1 MWRVVSIS
9 SGNVVVTG
17 AAGFIGSHVVE
28 RLILAGARVLGVDNF
43 DPFYPER
50 DKRENLVRAS
60 CSSAFSLRTVD
71 CTDLDALDAAIPRAP
86 IDAIIHLAA
95 KAGVRPSLE
104 DPVGYMRSNVVGTQ
118 AVLELARR
126 REVGR
131 IVFASSSSVYGDADR
146 VPFDEEMPASAPIS
160 PYAATKRAGELL
172 CATHAHLYGAGIA
185 ALRFFTVYGPRQRPD
200 LAIRKFANLI
210 RNRRPIPFHGDGTTA
225 RDYTWIDDIVDGVM
239 SALALTSQLEGRCE
253 VINLGG
259 NRMTTLRRLVELI
272 EDALGMDAIIDAQ
285 DRQAG
290 DVSRTCA
297 STRKAERLLGYAPKV
312 PIEDGIPRF
321 VDWMLDHSGPRVTL
335 AGPRVEL
342 MAGRID

>member
-1 MWRVVSIS
+1 VSIAS
-9 SGNVVVTG
+9 ANVVVTG

-28 RLILAGARVLGVDNF
+28 RLLLAGARVIGVDNF

-50 DKRENLVRAS
+50 DKRENLVHAS
-60 CSSAFSLRTVD
+60 CSSAFSLQRVD
-71 CTDLDALDAAIPRAP
+71 CTDLEALDAAVPRFP

-104 DPVGYMRSNVVGTQ
+104 QPVAYMHANVVGTQ
-118 AVLELARR
+118 AVLEFARR
-126 REVGR
+126 RDVRR
-131 IVFASSSSVYGDADR
+131 IVFASSSSVYGDADQ

-200 LAIRKFANLI
+200 LAIRKFATLI
-210 RNRRPIPFHGDGTTA
+210 RQGCPIPFHGDGSTA

-239 SALALTSQLEGRCE
+239 SALALTRRLDGRCE

-259 NRMTTLRRLVELI
+259 SGMTTLRRLVSLLE
-272 EDALGMDAIIDAQ
+272 EALGIEAIIHSQ
-285 DRQAG
+285 PRQAG

-312 PIEDGIPRF
+312 RIEEGIPRF
-321 VDWMLDHSGPRVTL
+321 VDWVLDHAGPRITL

-342 MAGRID
+342 MAGRSD

>member
-1 MWRVVSIS
+1 MV
-9 SGNVVVTG
+9 
-17 AAGFIGSHVVE
+17 
-28 RLILAGARVLGVDNF
+28 GVDNF

-50 DKRENLVRAS
+50 DKRENLVHAS
-60 CSSAFSLRTVD
+60 CSSAFSLRSVD
-71 CTDLDALDAAIPRAP
+71 CCDLDALDAAIPRAP

-104 DPVGYMRSNVVGTQ
+104 DPVGYMRANVVGTQ

-126 REVGR
+126 RDVGR

-200 LAIRKFANLI
+200 LAIRKFATFI
-210 RNRRPIPFHGDGTTA
+210 RQGRPIPFHGDGSTA

-239 SALALTSQLEGRCE
+239 SALALTKALAGSSE

-259 NRMTTLRRLVELI
+259 SRMTTLKRLVELL
-272 EDALGMDAIIDAQ
+272 EDALGTEAIL
-285 DRQAG
+285 DRGRGRRAT
-290 DVSRTCA
+290 SRGPA
-297 STRKAERLLGYAPKV
+297 RARERPSACSA
-312 PIEDGIPRF
+312 IPRRSASRRGSR
-321 VDWMLDHSGPRVTL
+321 DSSIGCWTTRGP
-335 AGPRVEL
+335 A
-342 MAGRID
+342 